1 MSEAIVLLGCGDVGP
16 IHEPMAQYSGL
27 VRDTLAEA
35 DIRFAQVER
44 VYSER
49 GELQP
54 HGGAHGRLP
63 PHMASV
69 LTDCGFNV
77 VSVAGNHAMDWGPEP
92 LLDTIELLRGMG
104 IRTIGAGRNLA
115 EARQPA
121 LIDAKGLRVA
131 MLAYCS
137 VLHEGYAAGLDTPG
151 VAPMRATARFEPVDY
166 QPGVPPRVITTPDA
180 QDLVDLVDDVRAAR
194 EQADAVVLSLHWGV
208 HFVPRIIADYQRTV
222 AQAAFSAGADLI
234 LGHHA
239 HVPKAIEVFG
249 GKTCFYS
256 LSNFIMSSSPKVTG
270 GAEEFR
276 RNYGVPL
283 DPAYPNMPYGMD
295 GKRSLVAKAVISKDG
310 IRTSFL
316 PTLIDT
322 QLRPEILHAGDPRFT
337 TWWATWSGLRRV
349 SPTASRSRVT
359 RSPFQ
364 IESER
369 VDQGNPNALDIFKI
383 VQRRLVEILFGA
395 MPRHCYLTGR
405 LRTSERL
412 RVRGRDVSP
421 HHELFTG
428 SAYNC
433 PAVSRCPAGRLRRR
447 DRNLGEASLRY
458 FCCR

>member
-16 IHEPMAQYSGL
+16 IHEPMAQYSEL

-92 LLDTIELLRGMG
+92 LLDTIDLLRAKG
-104 IRTIGAGRNLA
+104 IQAIGAGRNLA

-137 VLHEGYAAGLDTPG
+137 VLHEGYAAGPDTVG

-166 QPGVPPRVITTPDA
+166 QPGVPPRVITTPNE
-180 QDLVDLVDDVRAAR
+180 QDLADLAADVRGAK
-194 EQADAVVLSLHWGV
+194 EQADTVVLSLHWGV
-208 HFVPRIIADYQRTV
+208 HFVPRVIADYQRTV
-222 AQAAFSAGADLI
+222 AQAAFAAGADLI

-256 LSNFIMSSSPKVTG
+256 LSYFIMSSSPKVTG

-283 DPAYPNMPYGMD
+283 DPAYPNMPYGVD

-337 TWWATWSGLRRV
+337 
-349 SPTASRSRVT
+349 
-359 RSPFQ
+359 
-364 IESER
+364 E
-369 VDQGNPNALDIFKI
+369 
-383 VQRRLVEILFGA
+383 
-395 MPRHCYLTGR
+395 M
-405 LRTSERL
+405 
-412 RVRGRDVSP
+412 
-421 HHELFTG
+421 
-428 SAYNC
+428 
-433 PAVSRCPAGRLRRR
+433 
-447 DRNLGEASLRY
+447 LRY
-458 FCCR
+458 MEWASEGFTHHFAVNGGEVAIWG